1 MEINNSFKFTTQTD
15 VMSKKGSNML
25 KQLFKQLNLSTDMS
39 QTQRVKLNLLEEIKL
54 VSSRMF

>member
-1 MEINNSFKFTTQTD
+1 MEINNSFKFTTQRDFT
-15 VMSKKGSNML
+15 SKKGSNML
-25 KQLFKQLNLSTDMS
+25 KKLFKQLNHSTDML

>member
-25 KQLFKQLNLSTDMS
+25 KKLFKQLNLSTDMS